1 MKSSRMKKILAVI
14 LCLTLGL
21 STNMMT
27 MAESTNSPAV
37 QTVQEEQ
44 QTGASVTTDGVE
56 VLAETGQTVTETPTS
71 TPTATPEPT
80 PTPEVTATPTPEA
93 TPEATATPTP
103 ETTPEATATP
113 TPEATATPTPEAT
126 PTEAPPT
133 EAPATTVTP
142 TPEAE
147 SDLIEE
153 SGNDGEVDYNTWSV
167 EELYNYLNAISD
179 EQQRNS
185 IISSLNEDKKQ
196 ELMEYI
202 EGTINTIPNY
212 IYDLSG
218 RRIQNYEDLAKVE
231 DGNIAIT
238 WSRSDNESDEEW
250 HTYYDKVDDEQWTW
264 SQVAG
269 IDTPISGDEVWDG
282 SRLINGQVSHNY
294 SNSNYLGENVIT
306 ALNGTLYDSA
316 TWTQKQVYG
325 DREATTLHRFKG
337 TFNIQGYDP
346 NDYEFTLN
354 QVVNENKIYIN
365 DNMFVFVYPEG
376 TKLDNS
382 NYTEY
387 LAFWTG
393 TIGGDNKNKNWWE
406 EKSVADFHGRKSTP
420 AYWDVKGN
428 NVPNTAL
435 GKLTN
440 GWYCDAVDDNIGN
453 FIAKGYRDTG
463 KTTFVIDIITE
474 DFAAGGG
481 MYRLNLNATQSTKKE
496 ISFKKVDSTNTEKLL
511 EDAKFTLDSE
521 NGLHYDSYYENGLV
535 KFDVKP
541 GTYTMRETQ
550 PPTGY
555 EPTEQTWTV
564 VVEQNGEFKIY
575 TQYSVT
581 GPDEELNTK
590 DENGVYYITN
600 KSNVTG
606 TLNFQKTTSDGSTP
620 FAGAVFTLYSGET
633 ATDYTG
639 TSDEKGNVKI
649 SEIPVGTYRL
659 KEISVPSGSGYV
671 VSDETWT
678 VTVNADGTV
687 TILDSEKQ
695 DITAQPVFQNYTQTE
710 EDIKRLER
718 SKVASVENFDERV
731 YQIDLNAHST
741 GGSTVTTM
749 SDIDVMFV
757 LDRSLS
763 MSSNIYGNKNRQTWL
778 NSAVRSFLS
787 QMLEYKNEGLL
798 QNSRFAIVEFEGD
811 GHNITNGW
819 KSSAEDFEK
828 YAKNYSL
835 STYGSNG
842 TRMDQGL
849 KVAYNAYYRR
859 NNFDEKHKQVII
871 TLTDGEN
878 ADSWNSTSTLN
889 QYAYNALRD
898 IKEKVPG
905 ISVYGIGLGVNDSDF
920 LKTLIGDSNKL
931 WFVSDNEGGEK
942 LKQVFSDILD
952 SSTESDVYENA
963 KIIDYIDSR
972 FQVCVRDETSGSWR
986 VYSDDEIKASQ
997 AEGGDPIEIAGGTL
1011 KYDESRKC
1019 QYIEW
1024 TQDIGANDTD
1034 KEFSKSFYIKA
1045 KDNFIG
1051 GNMIPTNG
1059 SGSGIDIT
1067 GDENVDVEFEK
1078 PTVNVKLLNL
1088 NLEDKEQIVFVGDS
1102 IAPMGSDTDRS
1113 NSFAEQLRKT
1123 LEFQNENDIPG
1134 FDILGTVNWTK
1145 SSDGS
1150 QYTAEVPYSYP
1161 GTDDEIGEFTFTFNV
1176 VTGQNGNLE
1185 NHTVTDGPRKSVEQ
1199 YQLTVEYTSKTV
1211 DERKTQLEVLGGYL
1225 DPQGDALTENNT
1237 NNPIAVTANGIYRI
1251 YSVVGRIDITKVIT
1265 GDHNFATQGDPIF
1278 TFRIAKMN
1286 GVAEEAVWYRTVRFN
1301 EQNEMEK
1308 LTTIEGLTSGTYEI
1322 TELKTQGYTLKG
1334 KENSGSNMDGV
1345 TVNTGGDLTAPVTVT
1360 LSIPDEYPDATSGVL
1375 KAEIT
1380 FTNEAAEGTITD
1392 TDVIVNRFT
1401 WTDDGYA
1408 YESDDLKQQ
1417 DAVVSEK
1424 E

>member
-44 QTGASVTTDGVE
+44 QTGAAVTTDGVE
-56 VLAETGQTVTETPTS
+56 VLAETGQTATETP

-113 TPEATATPTPEAT
+113 TPETTPEATATPTPEAT
-126 PTEAPPT
+126 PTEAP
-133 EAPATTVTP
+133 ATTVTL

-202 EGTINTIPNY
+202 EGTINTIPNH

-218 RRIQNYEDLAKVE
+218 SWIQNYEDLDKVE

-238 WSRSDNESDEEW
+238 WSRSDNENDEEW

-269 IDTPISGDEVWDG
+269 ITTPILGDEVWDG

-294 SNSNYLGENVIT
+294 SNSNYLGEDVIT

-316 TWTQKQVYG
+316 TWTQKQVYD

-337 TFNIQGYDP
+337 TFNIQEYNP

-376 TKLDNS
+376 TELDDS
-382 NYTEY
+382 NYMEY

-393 TIGGDNKNKNWWE
+393 TIGGDNKNKSWWE

-420 AYWDVKGN
+420 AYWDVREN

-496 ISFKKVDSTNTEKLL
+496 ISFKKVDSNNTEKLL

-550 PPTGY
+550 PPAGY

-564 VVEQNGEFKIY
+564 VIEQNGDFKIY

-590 DENGVYYITN
+590 DENDVYYITN

-606 TLNFQKTTSDGSTP
+606 TLNFKKTTSDGSTP

-633 ATDYTG
+633 ATNYTG
-639 TSDEKGNVKI
+639 TSDNQGTVEI
-649 SEIPVGTYRL
+649 SGIPVGTYTL
-659 KEISVPSGSGYV
+659 KETSVPAGSDYV

-678 VTVNADGTV
+678 VTVDANGTV
-687 TILDSEKQ
+687 TILDSKAQ
-695 DITAQPVFQNYTQTE
+695 DITAQPVFKNYTQTE
-710 EDIKRLER
+710 EDIKGLEK
-718 SKVASVENFDERV
+718 SKTAEMKDFDNRV
-731 YQIDLNAHST
+731 YQINLNAYST
-741 GGSTVTTM
+741 GSTTTVGRA
-749 SDIDVMFV
+749 DIDVVFI
-757 LDRSLS
+757 LDKSTS
-763 MSSNIYGNKNRQTWL
+763 MYEGGRKGNL
-778 NSAVRSFLS
+778 ESAVKSFLNE
-787 QMLEYKNEGLL
+787 MARYKNKGEL
-798 QNSRFAIVEFEGD
+798 QNSRVAIVEYSGSVK
-811 GHNITNGW
+811 NKTSGW
-819 KSSAEDFEK
+819 LKESSAIKKFADD
-828 YAKNYSL
+828 YSL
-835 STYGSNG
+835 SVPWWGDGTDMSAGLNMAYKDFYSSNA
-842 TRMDQGL
+842 DYKYDSNNKQIL
-849 KVAYNAYYRR
+849 VA
-859 NNFDEKHKQVII
+859 
-871 TLTDGEN
+871 LTDGEN
-878 ADSWNSTSTLN
+878 
-889 QYAYNALRD
+889 NAGGD
-898 IKEKVPG
+898 WHQG
-905 ISVYGIGLGVNDSDF
+905 ISDDQAALNAAQKIRSTVSGISFYGIGLGIGENSQAKTF
-920 LKTLIGDSNKL
+920 LRNLINNPDRL
-931 WFVSDNEGGEK
+931 WFVSDDQGGTALNEI
-942 LKQVFSDILD
+942 FNDILD
-952 SSTESDVYENA
+952 SSTESDVYKNA

-972 FQVCVRDETSGSWR
+972 FQVCAKQGNTWESYTDEE
-986 VYSDDEIKASQ
+986 VKKAQ
-997 AEGGDPIEIAGGTL
+997 NNGAPIQVEGGNL
-1011 KYDESRKC
+1011 KYDESKGC

-1024 TQDIGANDTD
+1024 TQDIGADGTD
-1034 KEFSKSFYIKA
+1034 KEFSESFYIKA
-1045 KDNFIG
+1045 KDDFIG

-1067 GDENVDVEFEK
+1067 GDGNIDVEFEK

-1088 NLEDKEQIVFVGDS
+1088 DLEDKEQIVFVGDS
-1102 IAPMGSDTDRS
+1102 IAPMGSDTDRA

-1123 LEFQNENDIPG
+1123 LKFQNGN
-1134 FDILGTVNWTK
+1134 DILGFDSLSTANWTK
-1145 SSDGS
+1145 NPDGS

-1161 GTDDEIGEFTFTFNV
+1161 GTDDEIGEFTFTFHV

-1185 NHTVTDGPRKSVEQ
+1185 NHTVTDGPGKSVEQ

-1211 DERKTQLEVLGGYL
+1211 DERKTELEALGGYL

-1237 NNPIAVTANGIYRI
+1237 DNPIAVTANGIYRI
-1251 YSVVGRIDITKVIT
+1251 HSVVGKIDITKIIT

-1286 GVAEEAVWYRTVRFN
+1286 GAAEEAVWYRTVRFN
-1301 EQNEMEK
+1301 EQNKK
-1308 LTTIEGLTSGTYEI
+1308 LTTIEGLTAGTYEI
-1322 TELKTQGYTLKG
+1322 TELKTQGYTLEG

-1345 TVNTGGDLTAPVTVT
+1345 TVNTEGDLTAPVTVT

>member
-27 MAESTNSPAV
+27 MAESTNNPAV
-37 QTVQEEQ
+37 QNVQEEQ
-44 QTGASVTTDGVE
+44 QTGASATTDGVE
-56 VLAETGQTVTETPTS
+56 VLAETGQTVTETPT
-71 TPTATPEPT
+71 PTATPEPEA
-80 PTPEVTATPTPEA
+80 TPEVTAAPTPEAIPEVTAAPTPEA
-93 TPEATATPTP
+93 TPEVTA
-103 ETTPEATATP
+103 AP
-113 TPEATATPTPEAT
+113 TPEATLEVTAAPTPEAT
-126 PTEAPPT
+126 PTEV
-133 EAPATTVTP
+133 PATTVTP

-167 EELYNYLNAISD
+167 EELYNYLNAIAD

-202 EGTINTIPNY
+202 EGTINTIPDY
-212 IYDLSG
+212 IYDLDG
-218 RRIQNYEDLAKVE
+218 KIIWNYEGLNKEE

-238 WSRSDNESDEEW
+238 WSRSNNESDEKW
-250 HTYYDKVDDEQWTW
+250 HTYHDKVDDEQWTW
-264 SQVAG
+264 SRVAG
-269 IDTPISGDEVWDG
+269 ITTPISGDEVWDG

-294 SNSNYLGENVIT
+294 SNSNYLEKNVIT

-325 DREATTLHRFKG
+325 DQEATTLHRFKG

-376 TKLDNS
+376 TELDNS
-382 NYTEY
+382 NYMEY

-393 TIGGDNKNKNWWE
+393 TIGGDNKSKDWWE

-420 AYWDVKGN
+420 AYWDVGRN

-496 ISFKKVDSTNTEKLL
+496 ISFKKVDSNNTEKLL

-541 GTYTMRETQ
+541 GTYTMKETQ
-550 PPTGY
+550 PPAGY

-564 VVEQNGEFKIY
+564 VVEQDGDFKIY
-575 TQYSVT
+575 TQYSAT
-581 GPDEELNTK
+581 GSKKELETK
-590 DENGVYYITN
+590 DENDVYYITN

-606 TLNFQKTTSDGSTP
+606 TLNFKKTTSDGSTP

-633 ATDYTG
+633 ATNYTG
-639 TSDEKGNVKI
+639 TSDNQGTVEI
-649 SEIPVGTYRL
+649 SGIPVGTYTL
-659 KEISVPSGSGYV
+659 KETSVPSGSDYV

-678 VTVNADGTV
+678 VTVNADSTV
-687 TILDSEKQ
+687 TILDSENQ
-695 DITAQPVFQNYTQTE
+695 DITDQPVFKNYTQTE
-710 EDIKRLER
+710 EDIKGLER

-731 YQIDLNAHST
+731 YQIDLNAYST

-763 MSSNIYGNKNRQTWL
+763 MSSDRYGNKNRQTWL

-787 QMLEYKNEGLL
+787 QMLEYKNEGFL

-819 KSSAEDFEK
+819 KSSIADFEN
-828 YAKNYSL
+828 YAENYSL
-835 STYGSNG
+835 NTKGSDG

-849 KVAYNAYYRR
+849 DVAYDKYYGK
-859 NNFDEKHKQVII
+859 NDFDEKHKQVII

-878 ADSWNSTSTLN
+878 EGGWYNTSTLN
-889 QYAYNALRD
+889 QYAYDTLRD
-898 IKEKVPG
+898 IKGKVPG
-905 ISVYGIGLGVNDSDF
+905 ISVYGIGLGVNNSDF
-920 LKTLIGDSNKL
+920 LKTLIGDQNKL

-942 LKQVFSDILD
+942 LKQVFSDILE

-963 KIIDYIDSR
+963 KVIDYIDSR
-972 FQVCVRDETSGSWR
+972 FQVCVRDESSGSWR
-986 VYSDDEIKASQ
+986 VYSDDEVRTSQ
-997 AEGGDPIEIAGGTL
+997 AEGGNPIEIAGGIL

-1024 TQDIGANDTD
+1024 TQNIGADETD
-1034 KEFSKSFYIKA
+1034 LEFEKTFYIKA
-1045 KDNFIG
+1045 KDDFIG

-1067 GDENVDVEFEK
+1067 KDQNENVDVEFEK

-1088 NLEDKEQIVFVGDS
+1088 AISDREQTVFVGDN
-1102 IAPMGSDTDRS
+1102 ITPM
-1113 NSFAEQLRKT
+1113 N
-1123 LEFQNENDIPG
+1123 PG
-1134 FDILGTVNWTK
+1134 FGFANELAGTLKFPNNITIPNINLENLNWEFDSTSGGYK
-1145 SSDGS
+1145 ASVD
-1150 QYTAEVPYSYP
+1150 YSYP
-1161 GTDDEIGEFTFTFNV
+1161 ETNNDVIGTFEFSFAVDGSGKFDEHAVDGPGREVEKYKI
-1176 VTGQNGNLE
+1176 
-1185 NHTVTDGPRKSVEQ
+1185 TVT
-1199 YQLTVEYTSKTV
+1199 YTSKTLG
-1211 DERKTQLEVLGGYL
+1211 ERQTQINEDSKFT
-1225 DPQGDALTENNT
+1225 DPVGTELTNDNGM
-1237 NNPIAVTANGIYRI
+1237 IAVDVEGNYFIHSITAKIN
-1251 YSVVGRIDITKVIT
+1251 ITKNIN
-1265 GDHNFATQGDPIF
+1265 GNHNNETQGDPIF

-1286 GVAEEAVWYRTVRFN
+1286 QQNSEETIWYRTVRLDD
-1301 EQNEMEK
+1301 E
-1308 LTTIEGLTSGTYEI
+1308 TTKSTVLDGLGEGTYVI
-1322 TELKTQGYTLKG
+1322 TELQTQGY
-1334 KENSGSNMDGV
+1334 ECSGTGITVDGDGV
-1345 TVNTGGDLTAPVTVT
+1345 TVTPEEDKITVVISKPTTYPQDGTLIANT
-1360 LSIPDEYPDATSGVL
+1360 S
-1375 KAEIT
+1375 
-1380 FTNEAAEGTITD
+1380 FTNTATPGTITD
-1392 TDVIVNRFT
+1392 SDVIVNRFT
-1401 WTDDGYA
+1401 WQNGDYVYTG
-1408 YESDDLKQQ
+1408 DDLT
-1417 DAVVSEK
+1417 DSEQTDTSK
-1424 E
+1424 